1 MRRCIISLLTITVL
15 FNLIACLP
23 TLAKTTY
30 PDTIKRQIIDNLK
43 DKRTDFDSSKPVNIV
58 KMVKTPKK
66 NYYIVLYT
74 FSPYHT
80 EHLGDAIFKK
90 EKDRYTFVGGLASTE
105 QNINNYA
112 MYIDKVPYNLVYG
125 FNEDNRIRTL
135 RLATLNKK
143 SSYTAPIKKGTY
155 FVNIKKL
162 PRNTD
167 IEKMEHFYIM
177 DCYDKGN
184 KQIPWNECVE

>member
-1 MRRCIISLLTITVL
+1 MRKFIISLLTITVM
-15 FNLIACLP
+15 FNLIACSS

-43 DKRTDFDSSKPVNIV
+43 NKRTDFDSSRPVNIV

-90 EKDRYTFVGGLASTE
+90 EKGRYTFVGGLASTE

-112 MYIDKVPYNLVYG
+112 MYLDKVPYNLVYG

-135 RLATLNKK
+135 RLATLDKK

>member
-1 MRRCIISLLTITVL
+1 MRKCIICLFTIALLL
-15 FNLIACLP
+15 NLIACSP

-43 DKRTDFDSSKPVNIV
+43 EKSADFDSSKPVNIV

-66 NYYIVLYT
+66 HYYMVLFT

-90 EKDRYTFVGGLASTE
+90 EKNKYTFIGGLASTS
-105 QNINNYA
+105 QKINDYA
-112 MYIDKVPYNLVYG
+112 MYLDDVPYNLVYG

-135 RLATLNKK
+135 RLATLDKK
-143 SSYTAPIKKGTY
+143 SSYTALIKKGTY
-155 FVNIKKL
+155 FVHFKKL
-162 PRNTD
+162 LRNTN
-167 IEKMEHFYIM
+167 IEKMKSFYII
-177 DCYDKGN
+177 DCYGKDN
-184 KQIPWNECVE
+184 KLIPWAECVE